1 MAISDAKKC
10 TATSRRTGA
19 RCGNAAVT
27 GYDVCR
33 MHGAGSPHK
42 GRPGGRPVEH
52 ARYSRL
58 QHERL
63 GEMLAE
69 LEGDPDPLNIYPE
82 LAAARALFVDFVNRY
97 DAWLTALLA
106 WHESFNE
113 KENPKPRQ
121 MLDLSDAVRHLEA
134 IARIAQREK
143 KLRLENAIS
152 RDQLLRV
159 MTEQR
164 RVIETEVQD
173 PETRKRVL
181 DGFLRIQLA

>member
-1 MAISDAKKC
+1 MAITDAKQC
-10 TATSRRTGA
+10 TATSKGTGE
-19 RCGNAAVT
+19 RCKSPAVT
-27 GYDVCR
+27 GYSVCR
-33 MHGAGSPHK
+33 MHGAGSPHQ
-42 GRPGGRPVEH
+42 GRPGGRPVAH

-97 DAWLTALLA
+97 DVWLAALLA
-106 WHESFNE
+106 WHQSFTESE
-113 KENPKPRQ
+113 KPRQ
-121 MLDLSDAVRHLEA
+121 VLDLSDAVRHLEA

-159 MTEQR
+159 LTEQR
-164 RVIETEVQD
+164 RVIEAEVTD

-181 DGFLRIQLA
+181 DGFLRIHLA